1 MPNSKKAPTRTSG
14 DVAPYYPEARDDG
27 SNPNPNPNSNFNPNP
42 NANPNPNPSP
52 NPTQELRDDG
62 FTAACI
68 TAGKVEDIEFPVEAG
83 ARF

>member
-27 SNPNPNPNSNFNPNP
+27 SNPNPNANSNFNPNP

-52 NPTQELRDDG
+52 NP
-62 FTAACI
+62 I
-68 TAGKVEDIEFPVEAG
+68 
-83 ARF
+83 